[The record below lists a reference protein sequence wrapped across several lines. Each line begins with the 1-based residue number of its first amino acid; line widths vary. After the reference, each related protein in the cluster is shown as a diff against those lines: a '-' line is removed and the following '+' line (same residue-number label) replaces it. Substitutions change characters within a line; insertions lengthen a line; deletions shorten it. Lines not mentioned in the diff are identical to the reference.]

1 MSQNGKPSSIFV
13 VGAVASLMIMA
24 LLFSNVTSSSVAGW
38 MWIAALTVSAGLLG
52 WAYSLNQALWT
63 AFGAYTFGAVA
74 AFVLLVDKF
83 GVSGVIVPTLAL
95 LAVAVPF
102 FVVWRMDHRQ
112 QIALAIAYILVAAIP
127 ILLIQAVT
135 DYEAV
140 LITLYVLLAIGV
152 ALVGNYR
159 MTHVSGAE

>member
-1 MSQNGKPSSIFV
+1 MSQNGKASSIFV
-13 VGAVASLMIMA
+13 VGAVASLMIVA
-24 LLFSNVTSSSVAGW
+24 LLFSNVTSAVLLAGW
-38 MWIAALTVSAGLLG
+38 VAALTVSPDTG
-52 WAYSLNQALWT
+52 WAYPESGAL
-63 AFGAYTFGAVA
+63 FVRAYTFGAV

-83 GVSGVIVPTLAL
+83 GMSGVIVPTLAL

-102 FVVWRMDHRQ
+102 FVVWWMDHRQ